1 MSLRRPSSDQHYHR
15 LLSASRPAQEVLA
28 FVSASIKQIVDQ
40 ADESNTIHLHGCS
53 PLELM
58 EQARAEPRLSLVNFA
73 SALRSVDLPA
83 SFDAQGSATGL
94 MGPKKNALIPGFTF
108 ETFVTGAAN
117 KLVVGASKEFVDL
130 LSARP
135 NSLFIAGAI
144 GTGKT
149 HLLHAIGNA
158 ACSRFP
164 KTKVRYMTTGDFVSA
179 VIDAYKARSF
189 PAFRR
194 HFETLDVLLLDDVD
208 ELINR
213 ERSQQEL
220 AAILDVMVAQGS
232 SIVMAGHCQP
242 KDLGRLQKRLLSRF
256 SSSQVCR
263 VEPPN
268 LPTKVAILL
277 RKALDAQMKFPV
289 DVAIELADRLP
300 GDVRALEGALHS
312 ILAFA
317 KFHQRQ
323 IDVTLIDQAAGLLF
337 ASAADS

>member
-15 LLSASRPAQEVLA
+15 LLSSTRAAQQVLA

-40 ADESNTIHLHGCS
+40 ADETNTIHLPDCS

-58 EQARAEPRLSLVNFA
+58 EQARSEPRLSLVNFA
-73 SALRSVDLPA
+73 SALRSVDLPV
-83 SFDAQGSATGL
+83 SFDAQGNATGL
-94 MGPKKNALIPGFTF
+94 MGPKMNALIPGFTF
-108 ETFVTGAAN
+108 ETFVTSAAN
-117 KLVVGASKEFVDL
+117 KLVVSASKEFANL
-130 LSARP
+130 LSPRP
-135 NSLFIAGAI
+135 NSLFIAGPI

-149 HLLHAIGNA
+149 HLLHAIGNDVR
-158 ACSRFP
+158 SRFP
-164 KTKVRYMTTGDFVSA
+164 KTKVRYMTTGDFMSA
-179 VIDAYKARSF
+179 VIDAYTTRSF
-189 PAFRR
+189 PAFRG
-194 HFETLDVLLLDDVD
+194 HFEVLDLLLLDDVD
-208 ELINR
+208 GLIDS

-220 AAILDVMVAQGS
+220 AEILDLLVAQGS

-242 KDLGRLQKRLLSRF
+242 TDMRHLQERLLSRF
-256 SSSQVCR
+256 SSSRVCR
-263 VEPPN
+263 VDPPN

-277 RKALDAQMKFPV
+277 RKAHYAQGQLPV

-317 KFHQRQ
+317 KFHHCE